1 MRNRP
6 LLATCAVALSLF
18 SCQDASGPKNNPP
31 HLRAIADQS
40 LAAGERVEVEIL
52 ATDPDGDDLTFS
64 VLSNPTFI
72 SVESVTRTGDSVKA
86 TLVLAPRV
94 AHAGSY
100 TETVQVADGRGGEHS
115 RVFSVEVIAP
125 ERGNWSG
132 TADFGVLA
140 FRVDVDR
147 STITQVHFLFQDWQC
162 GVTIDGET
170 GVDSPSGWPITAGEF
185 TIENSFPAGGLSLTI
200 RGTFTASDAASGTWS
215 AVASGTACSGSWHA
229 GFEQPPVGPGFG
241 VHMSPDFSKVVGAL
255 GQRWQPRSQVT
266 FEVDNGAN
274 GSVDYQ
280 RTGTTDALGSLDFR
294 DYNGAAPFSVAEGDS
309 VRMRDNATVVDY
321 VVLYVTLDSVDL
333 ANDVLSGSAREGTMI
348 DVRVFNPT
356 LSFPQGPQI
365 TVTAGADARW
375 TANFGGV
382 FDIVANSSGWIATLG
397 GAAHTHID
405 WRLPLGNP

>member
-1 MRNRP
+1 MRNRL
-6 LLATCAVALSLF
+6 LLATCATALSLL

-31 HLRAIADQS
+31 HLHAIADQS
-40 LAAGERVEVEIL
+40 LAAGERVEVEIV

-64 VLSNPTFI
+64 VLSNPSFI
-72 SVESVTRTGDSVKA
+72 SVASVTRTGDSVKA
-86 TLVLAPRV
+86 MMVLAPSV

-125 ERGNWSG
+125 ERGDWWG

-140 FRVDVDR
+140 FRVDVHR

-162 GVTIDGET
+162 GVTINGGGT
-170 GVDSPSGWPITAGEF
+170 VDRPSGWPITAGEF
-185 TIENSFPAGGLSLTI
+185 TIETSLSAVSLTI
-200 RGTFTASDAASGTWS
+200 HGTFAASDAASGTWS
-215 AVASGTACSGSWHA
+215 AVASGTPCSGSWQA

-241 VHMSPDFSKVVGAL
+241 VHMSPDFRKVVGAL
-255 GQRWQPRSQVT
+255 GFGWQPRSQVT

-280 RTGTTDALGSLDFR
+280 RTGTTDSQGNLDFR
-294 DYNGAAPFSVAEGDS
+294 DYTGTAPFSIAEGDS

-333 ANDVLSGSAREGTMI
+333 VNDILSGSAREGTMI
-348 DVRVFNPT
+348 DIRVFNPT

-382 FDIVANSSGWIATLG
+382 IDIVANSSGWIATLNR
-397 GAAHTHID
+397 AAHTHID